1 MRSFWPAW
9 ATTQNPVY
17 RYETGRWRRSR
28 FRRFMQPAAWSVA
41 LFFFLLFVGLPAT
54 CAGLVAVAPSSS
66 GPSASSSR
74 LSDFLSAAVLF
85 LLVSGGL
92 SALANALM
100 GLVSSA
106 LAATLIARDRETQT
120 WPLLRLT
127 TLTPG
132 QIVGGKLAAFFNILR
147 SSMHL
152 VALWRALIIAAALGG
167 GVLFVLASP
176 DLQSVLDG
184 LRTAVPLEAGLT
196 LAGVGLIGLMAVAY
210 WLVEP
215 YFTVA
220 YSGAV
225 GLAVST
231 FARTRRWAIALVFIT
246 QVVLA
251 LALYWPVQQVAAL
264 LPFAFLALL
273 NQIKPAANLDLTV
286 LTLPMIGLQYVVV
299 VLLQGGVLATC
310 LATAVYRAG
319 RLTD

>member
-9 ATTQNPVY
+9 ATTQNPVF

-28 FRRFMQPAAWSVA
+28 FRRYVQPTAWSAA
-41 LFFFLLFVGLPAT
+41 LFFFLFFVCLPAT

-66 GPSASSSR
+66 GAPASSSR

-85 LLVSGGL
+85 LLASGGL
-92 SALANALM
+92 SALANTLM

-132 QIVGGKLAAFFNILR
+132 QIVGGKLAAFFYILK

-152 VALWRALIIAAALGG
+152 VALWRALTIASALGVG
-167 GVLFVLASP
+167 ILFVLTSP

-184 LRTAVPLEAGLT
+184 LRAAVPPEAGLT

-210 WLVEP
+210 WLIEP

-246 QVVLA
+246 EFALA

-264 LPFAFLALL
+264 LPFVVVTFLS
-273 NQIKPAANLDLTV
+273 QINPAGNVDLTI

-299 VLLQGGVLATC
+299 VLLQAGVLTVC

-319 RLTD
+319 QLTD